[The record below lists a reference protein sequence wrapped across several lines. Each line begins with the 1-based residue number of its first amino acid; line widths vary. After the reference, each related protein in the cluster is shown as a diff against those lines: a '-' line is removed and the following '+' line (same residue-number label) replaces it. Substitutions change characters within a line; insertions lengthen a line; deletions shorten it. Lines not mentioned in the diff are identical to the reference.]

1 MKMIHLI
8 VWDDKNLPL
17 LNILVKNN
25 CDLEDFTIFHKSSPL
40 MIAISSHSPEM
51 VKSLVRNDIEVN
63 EAYPDKYRDECPDD
77 SIQPLIQAINVDNVE
92 VFESLLESPR
102 IDVEI
107 LGDSGEPLLL
117 ECIKSNEEY
126 VEPLLKAGANPN
138 CRNKKQETPLW
149 YCASQGKVDLVKLLM
164 QHGADVQGQMIKS
177 VEKGKSATWSSVILI
192 FIHENH

>member
-51 VKSLVRNDIEVN
+51 VRCLVRNDIEVN
-63 EAYPDKYRDECPDD
+63 EGYPDKYRDECPDD

-117 ECIKSNEEY
+117 ECTKSHEEY

-149 YCASQGKVDLVKLLM
+149 YCASKGKVDLVKLLM

-177 VEKGKSATWSSVILI
+177 VEKGKSATWL
-192 FIHENH
+192 